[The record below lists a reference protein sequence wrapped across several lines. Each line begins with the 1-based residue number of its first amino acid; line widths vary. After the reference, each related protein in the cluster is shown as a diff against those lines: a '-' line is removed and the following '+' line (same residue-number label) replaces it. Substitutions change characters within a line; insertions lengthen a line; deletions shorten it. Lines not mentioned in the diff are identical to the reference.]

1 MSKGKSVEGEM
12 RDDIVRGRL
21 APSSRLRLEEL
32 KARFDVGFS
41 PIREAL
47 SRLAA
52 EGLVDLEPNRGFR
65 VAGLSQAD
73 LEDIALVRAAI
84 EAEALRRSIER
95 GDHDWEVGVIAAMHR
110 YRRKSE
116 RAFESESE
124 LQAWEDA
131 HEALHAALVG
141 ACASPRLLGLQKRLQ
156 DQHLRYRR
164 VIVLPQ
170 LAADVHVEEHERL
183 VALTL
188 DRNADEAV
196 AAIKR
201 HMMITVDALN
211 RVGFWESVAPIG

>member
-1 MSKGKSVEGEM
+1 MSKGRSVEEEM

-21 APSSRLRLEEL
+21 APASWLRMEDLR
-32 KARFDVGFS
+32 ARFDMGFS

-52 EGLVDLEPNRGFR
+52 DGLVDLEPNRGFR
-65 VAGLSQAD
+65 VAGLSRED
-73 LEDIALVRAAI
+73 LEDIAVVRAAI
-84 EAEALRRSIER
+84 ESNALRRSITR

-116 RAFESESE
+116 HAFEGEAE

-131 HEALHAALVG
+131 HEALHAALIA

-164 VIVLPQ
+164 LIVLPQ

-183 VALTL
+183 VALALERKT
-188 DRNADEAV
+188 DEAV
-196 AAIKR
+196 AAIER

-211 RVGFWESVAPIG
+211 RTGFWESAAPIG